1 MKSQTKSLKDPLLH
15 CRIAMDVCRP
25 NLIWINGSCYRK
37 NQTTDNDEFHEGNVG
52 SGDVIDEYEDE
63 VGCALEFQNNEELN
77 ECQYFIEENQNGRF
91 FASFHVASP
100 FLAIIIGK
108 KGSTKKRIESETKT
122 KITIPK
128 QGVENEDV
136 QVSGTSKYSVATAC
150 NRIDSIVSSARQ
162 RQGFT
167 HFISIPMNSAKMQ
180 ESFLA
185 FKVRKDLPLPC
196 LSHSKC
202 ILMKCN
208 TYFYT

>member
-1 MKSQTKSLKDPLLH
+1 
-15 CRIAMDVCRP
+15 MDVCRP

-37 NQTTDNDEFHEGNVG
+37 NQTTDDDDFHQENIG

-63 VGCALEFQNNEELN
+63 VGCALEFQNNEELD

-100 FLAIIIGK
+100 FMAIIIGK

-136 QVSGTSKYSVATAC
+136 QVSGSSRYSVATAC

-185 FKVRKDLPLPC
+185 FKVRLPSFLYLLC
-196 LSHSKC
+196 LHFE
-202 ILMKCN
+202 
-208 TYFYT
+208 T